1 MRNTL
6 KLGDL
11 IYCLYEEYIARYGD
25 NELAALAADV
35 ALNDLLM
42 KNDVRDLVLDRGGD
56 EPSLP
61 VAYSVNLN

>member
-6 KLGDL
+6 NLGDL
-11 IYCLYEEYIARYGD
+11 IYCLYEEYIERYGD

-56 EPSLP
+56 ERLVP
-61 VAYSVNLN
+61 VAHSVNLN